1 MRIPAFHDRRS
12 RRTLAAERSF
22 DERTPEARVGD
33 AVTERLPLFPLG
45 TVLFP
50 GLVLPLHLFEER
62 YRRLVRDL
70 LERPEPRRLG
80 VVGIELGHE
89 VGDTTGLRLA
99 EVGCVAEVHG
109 VNGRPDG
116 RYDIVTVGADRFRI
130 KELDRA
136 LPYLRGE
143 VEFLPEEPGPD
154 PGPVAHRVRLL
165 FQLYRHRLAAAGA
178 EVAEPV
184 ELPEDPVRLS
194 YLIAAAV
201 VLDGHDK
208 QRLLEA
214 EDAALRLRAEHD
226 LLVRENRLLN
236 AMPTV
241 PAGQFLD
248 TSFHPN

>member
-1 MRIPAFHDRRS
+1 M
-12 RRTLAAERSF
+12 
-22 DERTPEARVGD
+22 
-33 AVTERLPLFPLG
+33 TERLPLFPLG
-45 TVLFP
+45 TVLYP
-50 GLVLPLHLFEER
+50 GLVLPLHLFEDR
-62 YRRLVRDL
+62 YLLMMRDL

-89 VGDTTGLRLA
+89 VGDTAGLRLA
-99 EVGCVAEVHG
+99 EVGCVAELQG
-109 VNGRPDG
+109 VKRRPDG
-116 RYDIVTVGADRFRI
+116 RYDLVTVGASRFRI

-136 LPYLRGE
+136 RPYLCGE
-143 VEFLPEEPGPD
+143 VEFLPEQPGTD

-178 EVAEPV
+178 EVTEPV

-214 EDAALRLRAEHD
+214 EDAALRLRAEHH
-226 LLVRENRLLN
+226 LLIRENRLLN

-248 TSFHPN
+248 AAFHPN

>member
-1 MRIPAFHDRRS
+1 MA
-12 RRTLAAERSF
+12 
-22 DERTPEARVGD
+22 
-33 AVTERLPLFPLG
+33 ERLPLFPLA

-62 YRRLVRDL
+62 YKQLIRDL
-70 LERPEPRRLG
+70 QERPEPWRLG

-89 VGDTTGLRLA
+89 AGDTAGLRLA
-99 EVGCVAEVHG
+99 EVGCVAEVRG

-116 RYDIVTVGADRFRI
+116 RFDIVTVGTDRFRI
-130 KELDRA
+130 KELDRS

-143 VEFLPEEPGPD
+143 VEFLPDEPGTEPGP
-154 PGPVAHRVRLL
+154 PAHRARLL

-194 YLIAAAV
+194 YLIAASV
-201 VLDGHDK
+201 ILDGHDK

-214 EDAALRLRAEHD
+214 ENATLRLRAEQD
-226 LLVRENRLLN
+226 LLQRENRLLN
-236 AMPTV
+236 GLPTI
-241 PAGQFLD
+241 PAGQFLE
-248 TSFHPN
+248 TAFNPN

>member
-1 MRIPAFHDRRS
+1 M
-12 RRTLAAERSF
+12 
-22 DERTPEARVGD
+22 
-33 AVTERLPLFPLG
+33 TERLPLFPLG

-62 YRRLVRDL
+62 YRLLVRDL

-80 VVGIELGHE
+80 IVGIELGHE
-89 VGDTTGLRLA
+89 VGDTAGLRLA
-99 EVGCVAEVHG
+99 EVGCVAEIHD
-109 VNGRPDG
+109 VNGHPDG
-116 RYDIVTVGADRFRI
+116 RYDIVTIGAARFRI

-143 VEFLPEEPGPD
+143 VEFLPEDPGAKPGPA
-154 PGPVAHRVRLL
+154 VLRVKAL
-165 FQLYRHRLAAAGA
+165 FQLYRRRLAAVGA

-184 ELPEDPVRLS
+184 ELPDDPVRLS
-194 YLIAAAV
+194 YLVAAAV

-214 EDAALRLRAEHD
+214 EDATIRLRAVQD
-226 LLVRENRLLN
+226 LLARENRLLS
-236 AMPTV
+236 ALATV

>member
-1 MRIPAFHDRRS
+1 MLGGGALF
-12 RRTLAAERSF
+12 RRTHTRGES
-22 DERTPEARVGD
+22 GD

-62 YRRLVRDL
+62 YKLLIRDL
-70 LERPEPRRLG
+70 LERPEPWRLG
-80 VVGIELGHE
+80 VVGIEPGQE
-89 VGDTTGLRLA
+89 TADTAGLRLA
-99 EVGCVAEVHG
+99 EVGCVAEVRG

-116 RYDIVTVGADRFRI
+116 RFDIVTIGADRFRV

-136 LPYLRGE
+136 MPYLRGE
-143 VEFLPEEPGPD
+143 VEFLPEEPGTE
-154 PGPVAHRVRLL
+154 PGPVAHRARLL

-184 ELPEDPVRLS
+184 ELPEDPVHLS

-226 LLVRENRLLN
+226 LLLRENRLLN
-236 AMPTV
+236 GLATV

-248 TSFHPN
+248 TSFNAN

>member
-1 MRIPAFHDRRS
+1 M
-12 RRTLAAERSF
+12 
-22 DERTPEARVGD
+22 GD

-62 YRRLVRDL
+62 YLLLMRDL

-80 VVGIELGHE
+80 VVGIEFGHE
-89 VGDTTGLRLA
+89 VGDDTGLRLA
-99 EVGCVAEVHG
+99 DVGCVAEVHG
-109 VNGRPDG
+109 IKSRPDG
-116 RYDIVTVGADRFRI
+116 RYDVVTVGGRRFRI
-130 KELDRA
+130 KALDRA

-143 VEFLPEEPGPD
+143 VEFLPEEPGAETA
-154 PGPVAHRVRLL
+154 PVAHRVRLL
-165 FQLYRHRLAAAGA
+165 FQLYRHRLAAVGA

-184 ELPEDPVRLS
+184 ELPDDPVRLS

-201 VLDGHDK
+201 VLDGRDK

-214 EDAALRLRAEHD
+214 EDAALRLRAAQD
-226 LLVRENRLLN
+226 LLIRENRLLN

-241 PAGQFLD
+241 PAGQFLE
-248 TSFHPN
+248 TAFHPN

>member
-1 MRIPAFHDRRS
+1 
-12 RRTLAAERSF
+12 
-22 DERTPEARVGD
+22 
-33 AVTERLPLFPLG
+33 VTERLPLFPLG

-62 YRRLVRDL
+62 YKLLIRDL
-70 LERPEPRRLG
+70 LERPEPWRLG

-89 VGDTTGLRLA
+89 VGDTAGLRLA

-109 VNGRPDG
+109 VNSRPDG
-116 RYDIVTVGADRFRI
+116 RFDIVTVGADRFRI
-130 KELDRA
+130 KEVDRA

-143 VEFLPEEPGPD
+143 VEFLPEEAGTEPGP
-154 PGPVAHRVRLL
+154 PAHRARLL

-178 EVAEPV
+178 EIAEPV
-184 ELPEDPVRLS
+184 ELPDDPVRLS
-194 YLIAAAV
+194 YLIAATV

-208 QRLLEA
+208 QRLLAA

-226 LLVRENRLLN
+226 LLVRENRLLGGL
-236 AMPTV
+236 ATV

-248 TSFHPN
+248 TSFNPN